1 MEVLLNLR
9 HVSIVKGYLEMGAL
23 ATFFVL
29 ALVLLYKY
37 FQGLMVKK
45 KRHGFGQPDDE
56 VVCIDLSGH
65 DFFAKIDVTISHVI
79 PNIRLQNKEKE
90 ACLIDFM
97 LIISRTF
104 RDCFTRVVK
113 ESDALRHLSG
123 EVWGRYMVEKL
134 IDCLAHGQ
142 DEARRNGIPEA
153 FIAGFNNAQQAKIVQ
168 VSEMINLFSRSTFM
182 ADNQTRLSAV
192 LDAIQATFF
201 AILFDAEKTMDKMNG
216 EIMEALKGYKRK
228 VR

>member
-1 MEVLLNLR
+1 MEALLNLR

-37 FQGLMVKK
+37 FQGLMGKK
-45 KRHGFGQPDDE
+45 KSPLNDE
-56 VVCIDLSGH
+56 AVCIDLSGH

-79 PNIRLQNKEKE
+79 PNIKLANKEKE

-142 DEARRNGIPEA
+142 DEARRIGIPEA

-201 AILFDAEKTMDKMNG
+201 AILFDAEKTMDAMNG

>member
-1 MEVLLNLR
+1 MEALLNLR

-23 ATFFVL
+23 ATFFIFT
-29 ALVLLYKY
+29 LVLLYKY
-37 FQGLMVKK
+37 FQGLMEKK
-45 KRHGFGQPDDE
+45 KHGLNDE
-56 VVCIDLSGH
+56 AVCIDLSGH

-79 PNIRLQNKEKE
+79 PNIKLANKEKE

-134 IDCLAHGQ
+134 IDCLATGQ
-142 DEARRNGIPEA
+142 DEARRIGIPEA
-153 FIAGFNNAQQAKIVQ
+153 FIAGFNNVQQAKIVQ
-168 VSEMINLFSRSTFM
+168 VTEMINLFSRSTFLT
-182 ADNQTRLSAV
+182 DNRTRLSAV
-192 LDAIQATFF
+192 LDTVQATFF
-201 AILFDAEKTMDKMNG
+201 AILFDAEKTMDAMNG
-216 EIMEALKGYKRK
+216 EINDALKGYKRK